1 MKSKMLFMLIN
12 MNIGGTEKALLN
24 RIAEIPE
31 HKYDITILML
41 EKYGGF
47 LNAIPNHVNVEYVH
61 EYSEIKGMVTN
72 PPRRTIWN
80 LIKKGRLIRAITFSL
95 IYGLSRI
102 LKNKSIFL
110 KYILRNIA
118 DIKNEYD
125 VAIAYAGPMDL
136 ISYFVIHKI
145 SAEKKL
151 QWIHF
156 DVTKVGFDLPFAK
169 RLYPE
174 FDRIYTVSN
183 EGKDLLVHILPELQS
198 NIDSCPNKISSELI
212 LQMADEGAGFNDE
225 FDGIR
230 ILTIG
235 RLSKEK
241 GQDLVI
247 PVLAKLKEKGYK
259 VRWYCVGE
267 GNSRSAYEFLIKKY
281 HVEREFILLGAHPN
295 PYPFLK
301 QCDIYV
307 QPSRHEGFCITLGE
321 AKVFGK
327 PIITTNFTG
336 AHEQIVHQ
344 KNGLITN
351 IDEEEIY
358 NSVEYL
364 ISNEEKRKRFEENLI
379 IETQKIL
386 VVKESI

>member
-1 MKSKMLFMLIN
+1 MKTKMIFMLIN

-24 RIAEIPE
+24 MIAEMPE
-31 HKYDITILML
+31 QKYDITILML

-47 LNAIPNHVNVEYVH
+47 LNAIPSHVNVEYVT
-61 EYSEIKGMVTN
+61 EYPAVKGMLTN
-72 PPRRTIWN
+72 PPKQTIWN
-80 LIKKGRLIRAITFSL
+80 LMKNGRLIRAMNFSL
-95 IYGLSRI
+95 IYGLSRL

-110 KYILRNIA
+110 KYMLRNVA
-118 DIKNEYD
+118 DIKDEYD
-125 VAIAYAGPMDL
+125 AAAAYAGPMDL

-145 SAEKKL
+145 KAEKKL

-156 DVTKVGFDLPFAK
+156 DVTKIDFDVQFSK
-169 RLYPE
+169 RLYPR

-183 EGKDLLVHILPELQS
+183 EGRDRLIRVLPELQS
-198 NIDSCPNKISSELI
+198 NIAFYPNRISSDLI
-212 LQMADEGAGFNDE
+212 LRMAEEDRGFDDA

-247 PVLAKLKEKGYK
+247 PVLAKLREKGYK

-267 GNSRSAYEFLIKKY
+267 GNSRSEYEYLIKRFD
-281 HVEREFILLGAHPN
+281 VEKDFILLGAHAN
-295 PYPFLK
+295 PYPFFK

-321 AKVFGK
+321 AKVFKK

-336 AHEQIVHQ
+336 AHEQMD
-344 KNGLITN
+344 G
-351 IDEEEIY
+351 IDTGVVVEADGREIY
-358 NSVEYL
+358 QAITHFINNRLRNKVEKNHIEPL
-364 ISNEEKRKRFEENLI
+364 FSEVRKDA
-379 IETQKIL
+379 
-386 VVKESI
+386 